1 MRLTLPRCD
10 TDNHSVALRMR
21 RLAVMARSSRLRG
34 CWVVLGA
41 VGLAGRSSRR
51 QGQLAGTVPPPP
63 APSHHAR
70 RPAGAE
76 RGWAGNRPD
85 DRTVTTTFTLH
96 VFKTTP
102 E

>member
-51 QGQLAGTVPPPP
+51 QGQVAGAPP
-63 APSHHAR
+63 APSIV
-70 RPAGAE
+70 P
-76 RGWAGNRPD
+76 RGGTASRMS
-85 DRTVTTTFTLH
+85 
-96 VFKTTP
+96 
-102 E
+102 

>member
-10 TDNHSVALRMR
+10 ADNHSVALRMR

-51 QGQLAGTVPPPP
+51 QGQLAGAVPPPRP
-63 APSHHAR
+63 APSIVPHGGTASR
-70 RPAGAE
+70 MS
-76 RGWAGNRPD
+76 
-85 DRTVTTTFTLH
+85 
-96 VFKTTP
+96 
-102 E
+102 